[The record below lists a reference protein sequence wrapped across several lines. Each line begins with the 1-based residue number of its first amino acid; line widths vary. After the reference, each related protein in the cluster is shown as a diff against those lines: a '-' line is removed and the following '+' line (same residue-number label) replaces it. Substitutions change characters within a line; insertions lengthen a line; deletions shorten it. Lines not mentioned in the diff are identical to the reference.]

1 MDNWF
6 TILAAAIV
14 IGSAVYG
21 FARGF
26 GRELRHLSSQLIHM
40 IVIGIAIWIAWIASQ
55 HALDT
60 VHHLTPNSLPLWL
73 TRILSAWQKS
83 PRIGNL
89 IVFFVIYLI
98 LSNIMYGIIRPM
110 YAMIPVK
117 MPTIPNVFSR
127 FMGSVMGALVGV
139 LRVAVLG
146 AIAFIATEYLAVPF
160 LQHATAKSQPYQILR
175 THIYQRWLQPLVVR
189 ELPVLAQGALQPIAQ
204 NIALFAVPTSVDG
217 SETGVLVIP
226 KPVAEKAHQITKGIS
241 SPEAKA
247 YALYE
252 WEIHNITYNWKKYD
266 DYVDHGRWDAQTPLQ
281 TLETKKGVCADFAL
295 LYADF
300 AHASGLTV
308 RIDEGLAGTAS
319 SYGSHAWNEVYLP
332 QQHKWILVDTTWG
345 SEQDAWFNVPA
356 QQFDQTHETQRVIT
370 IYAQ

>member
-1 MDNWF
+1 MNGMTVAFLALILWSVWRGAVRRF
-6 TILAAAIV
+6 APEAGYLTAQLVHLAAAV
-14 IGSAVYG
+14 LAL
-21 FARGF
+21 A
-26 GRELRHLSSQLIHM
+26 
-40 IVIGIAIWIAWIASQ
+40 IAWQGSEWLARWVLHVPAAQVPQWMAPWLSTWRQ
-55 HALDT
+55 SPGM
-60 VHHLTPNSLPLWL
+60 VQLTLL
-73 TRILSAWQKS
+73 IL
-83 PRIGNL
+83 L
-89 IVFFVIYLI
+89 YLI
-98 LSNIMYGIIRPM
+98 LSTILKAWIRPLPAWM
-110 YAMIPVK
+110 MRVIPRRLG
-117 MPTIPNVFSR
+117 NSR
-127 FMGSVMGALVGV
+127 LFGALLGTAAGALSALTVGAVVFV
-139 LRVAVLG
+139 LLQLFSIPSLQR
-146 AIAFIATEYLAVPF
+146 LASGS
-160 LQHATAKSQPYQILR
+160 APYQTMSDALFQPWLR
-175 THIYQRWLQPLVVR
+175 PLVGR
-189 ELPVLAQGALQPIAQ
+189 ALPVLSENALAPLAK
-204 NIALFAVPTSVDG
+204 NISLFAVPTGPG
-217 SETGVLVIP
+217 SETGMLVVPNEIAQLS
-226 KPVAEKAHQITKGIS
+226 KRITAGQTTDR
-241 SPEAKA
+241 AKA